1 MKRSRPNEAKAKAG
15 GKQTTGR
22 VLLAEGDVVLSDMYR
37 TALEDDGWSVEVV
50 HDGPSALDRALES
63 PPDVFLMNTVPGLE
77 PRDLLERIRDHPP
90 TRGLAVILLANSG
103 DDPSLQLVE
112 DLEVLAV
119 VVKSRSSRQDLSKTI
134 RRLLE
139 SRGRAAEES
148 GQAS

>member
-1 MKRSRPNEAKAKAG
+1 MERSHPDGAKAKAG
-15 GKQTTGR
+15 GKQTTRR

-90 TRGLAVILLANSG
+90 TKGLAVILLANSS
-103 DDPSLQLVE
+103 DDPYLQLV
-112 DLEVLAV
+112 DDPEVLAV

-139 SRGRAAEES
+139 SRDRAAEES

>member
-1 MKRSRPNEAKAKAG
+1 
-15 GKQTTGR
+15 
-22 VLLAEGDVVLSDMYR
+22 MYQ

-50 HDGPSALDRALES
+50 HDGSSAVDRAIES
-63 PPDVFLMNTVPGLE
+63 PPDVFLLNTAPGLE
-77 PRDLLERIRDHPP
+77 ARDLLERIRDHPP

-148 GQAS
+148 GQAG